1 VSATPTPSEAAS
13 GIVNRAPAL
22 REARA
27 AINARLGLVGVSLRN
42 ALADAV
48 DDWLRE
54 AVPERPGV
62 ALVAVGGLGRREMAP
77 YSDLDLM
84 LLYDRSV
91 KDVAAVADRIW
102 YPIWDSRL
110 GLDHS
115 VRTVDQALS
124 VAGTDLKAMLSLLD
138 IRHVAGDAGLAGE
151 LREKTL
157 GQWRGSAAKRVDD
170 LRELTQARGRLVG
183 EVAFALEPDLK
194 HGRGGLRDWH
204 ALRAL
209 SMAQLVD
216 VPDVVRSGSGM
227 LLDVRGELQRLTGGP
242 EDVLRFQ
249 EQAAVACAL
258 GMSSDDEVLRA
269 VNEAGRSI
277 ASALDRAWRQIPQAR
292 RGSRLRRRTQPNRQ
306 PVAHNVVSQDGE
318 IVLARNTDPWV
329 DPVLPLRAARAAA
342 ERAEPLAPFALDRM
356 VSETAP
362 LPTPWP
368 DAARTDF
375 VALLGAGQPA
385 VPVLEALDQ
394 AGLMTHWF
402 PEWAH
407 VRFAAQRHPVH
418 RFTVERHLMETA
430 AEAAEF
436 TREVRRPDLLLV
448 GALFHDIGKALPGDH
463 SVAGAV
469 LAQKIASRMG
479 FSAADT
485 TRVVALVRHHLLLAH
500 TATRRDLADPA
511 TIRIVTDS
519 LGEASDILGELAAL
533 SRADAAATGPAAW
546 SDWKGRLVDEL
557 VERVGVTIAG
567 ERRPRLDTPLD
578 ASRRRMA
585 AGGKLAVERVD
596 DQLLVAA
603 PDSPGLLSVTSGVL
617 ALHSLDVQSASV
629 ATQQGMAVNAF
640 VAAPRFGSFPD
651 LATLR
656 NDLARALDG
665 SLPLADR
672 LRAKDAAYADP
683 DGVVGPPAKVL
694 WFDDEA
700 TDAVIVEIRAQDS
713 FGLLHRLTGALE
725 SSRLDIR
732 SAQISTLGGSAVDA
746 FYVTAAGNH
755 RIDPAQRAK
764 ASRRLA
770 AAARGEAV

>member
-1 VSATPTPSEAAS
+1 MSATPTPSEAPA
-13 GIVNRAPAL
+13 GIGSRAQAL

-27 AINARLGLVGVSLRN
+27 AINARLGLVGVSLRD

-48 DDWLRE
+48 DDWLRQ

-124 VAGTDLKAMLSLLD
+124 VAGTDMKAMLSLLD

-157 GQWRGSAAKRVDD
+157 RQWRGSAAKRVGN

-216 VPDVVRSGSGM
+216 VPDVVRSGSGV

-242 EDVLRFQ
+242 EDVLRLQ
-249 EQAAVACAL
+249 EQAAVARAL
-258 GMSSDDEVLRA
+258 GMSSDDDVLCA

-277 ASALDRAWRQIPQAR
+277 AYALDRAWRQMPQAR
-292 RGSRLRRRTQPNRQ
+292 RGSRLRRTQPNRQ

-318 IVLARNTDPWV
+318 IVLALNTDPRA

-342 ERAEPLAPFALDRM
+342 ERAESLAPFALDRM

-375 VALLGAGQPA
+375 VALLGAGKAA

-407 VRFAAQRHPVH
+407 VRFAAQRTPVH

-430 AEAAEF
+430 AEAATF

-463 SVAGAV
+463 SVVGAV
-469 LAQKIASRMG
+469 LAQKMAPRMG
-479 FSAADT
+479 FSDADA

-546 SDWKGRLVDEL
+546 SDWKGRLIDEL
-557 VERVGVTIAG
+557 VERVGATIAG
-567 ERRPRLDTPLD
+567 ERRPRVDTPLG

-629 ATQQGMAVNAF
+629 ATQHGMAVNAF

-683 DGVVGPPAKVL
+683 DGVTGPPAKVL

-725 SSRLDIR
+725 SSLLDIR

-755 RIDPAQRAK
+755 RIDPPRRAEASQR
-764 ASRRLA
+764 LV

>member
-1 VSATPTPSEAAS
+1 MSATPTPSEAS
-13 GIVNRAPAL
+13 RGVGRAQAL

-27 AINARLGLVGVSLRN
+27 ATIACPGLVGVTLRD
-42 ALADAV
+42 ALADAF
-48 DDWLRE
+48 DDWLRQT
-54 AVPERPGV
+54 VPERPGL

-77 YSDLDLM
+77 HSDLDLM

-91 KDVAAVADRIW
+91 KDVPALADRIW
-102 YPIWDSRL
+102 YPIWDSGV

-115 VRTVDQALS
+115 ARTVDQALA
-124 VAGTDLKAMLSLLD
+124 VAGTDMKAMLSLLD

-157 GQWRGSAAKRVDD
+157 AQWRGSAARRADD
-170 LRELTQARGRLVG
+170 LHELTRARGRAVG
-183 EVAFALEPDLK
+183 EVAFALEPDVK
-194 HGRGGLRDWH
+194 QGRGGLRDWH

-216 VPDVVRSGSGM
+216 VPDVVRSGSTL
-227 LLDVRGELQRLTGGP
+227 LLDVRSELQRLTGGS
-242 EDVLRFQ
+242 EDVLRLQ
-249 EQAAVACAL
+249 EQAAVARAL

-277 ASALDRAWRQIPQAR
+277 AYALDHAWRQIPPAR
-292 RGSRLRRRTQPNRQ
+292 RGPRLRRRTGPNRQ
-306 PVAHNVVSQDGE
+306 PVAHNVISQDGE
-318 IVLARNTDPWV
+318 IVLALNADPWV

-342 ERAEPLAPFALDRM
+342 ERDEPLAPFALDRM

-368 DAARTDF
+368 EAARTEF
-375 VALLGAGQPA
+375 VALLGAGRAA

-394 AGLMTHWF
+394 AGLMTRWF

-407 VRFAAQRHPVH
+407 VRFAAQRNPVH

-430 AEAAEF
+430 AEAVAF
-436 TREVRRPDLLLV
+436 AREVGRPDLLLV

-463 SVAGAV
+463 SVVGADLV
-469 LAQKIASRMG
+469 QEIAPRMG
-479 FSAADT
+479 FSAEDS

-500 TATRRDLADPA
+500 TATRRDLTDPA
-511 TIRIVTDS
+511 SIRIVTDS
-519 LGEASDILGELAAL
+519 LGETPDILGELAAL
-533 SRADAAATGPAAW
+533 SRADAAATGPGAW
-546 SDWKGRLVDEL
+546 STWKGRLVDGL
-557 VERVGVTIAG
+557 VERVGATISG
-567 ERRPRLDTPLD
+567 ERRPRIDTPLD
-578 ASRRRMA
+578 SSRRRMA
-585 AGGKLAVERVD
+585 AAGKLAVERVD
-596 DQLLVAA
+596 ELLLVAA

-651 LATLR
+651 LAALR

-665 SLPLADR
+665 SLPLAER
-672 LRAKDAAYADP
+672 LRAKDAAYADSEA
-683 DGVVGPPAKVL
+683 VAGPAPKVL
-694 WFDDEA
+694 WFDGEA

-746 FYVTAAGNH
+746 FYVTAAGDQPIEAAH
-755 RIDPAQRAK
+755 RAE
-764 ASRRLA
+764 ASRRLESA
-770 AAARGEAV
+770 AIGR

>member
-1 VSATPTPSEAAS
+1 VSATPTPSEAPA
-13 GIVNRAPAL
+13 GTVNRAQAL

-27 AINARLGLVGVSLRN
+27 AIIARLGLASVSLRD
-42 ALADAV
+42 ALADAF
-48 DDWLRE
+48 DDWLRQ
-54 AVPERPGV
+54 AVPERPGL

-91 KDVAAVADRIW
+91 KDVAAVADQIW
-102 YPIWDSRL
+102 YPIWDSRV

-124 VAGTDLKAMLSLLD
+124 VAGSDMKAMLSLLD
-138 IRHVAGDAGLAGE
+138 IRHVAGDARLAGE

-170 LRELTQARGRLVG
+170 LRSLTRSRGDLAG

-194 HGRGGLRDWH
+194 QGRGGLRDWH

-216 VPDVVRSGSGM
+216 VPDAVRTASAM
-227 LLDVRGELQRLTGGP
+227 LLDVRSELQRLTGGP
-242 EDVLRFQ
+242 EDVLRLQ
-249 EQAAVACAL
+249 EQAAVAHAL

-269 VNEAGRSI
+269 VNEAGRTIGST
-277 ASALDRAWRQIPQAR
+277 LDRAWRQIPQAR
-292 RGSRLRRRTQPNRQ
+292 RGSRLRRRAQPTRQ

-318 IVLARNTDPWV
+318 IVLAVNADPWV

-342 ERAEPLAPFALDRM
+342 ERDEPLAPFALDRM
-356 VSETAP
+356 VSESAP
-362 LPTPWP
+362 LSTPWP
-368 DAARTDF
+368 DAARHDF
-375 VALLGAGQPA
+375 VALLGAGKAA

-394 AGLMTHWF
+394 AGLMTRWF

-407 VRFAAQRHPVH
+407 VRFAAQRNPVH

-430 AEAAEF
+430 AEAAAF

-448 GALFHDIGKALPGDH
+448 GALFHDIGKASPGDH
-463 SVAGAV
+463 SVVGAV
-469 LAQKIASRMG
+469 LAQRIAPRMG
-479 FSAADT
+479 LSAADA

-500 TATRRDLADPA
+500 TATRRDLDDPA

-519 LGEASDILGELAAL
+519 LGDATDILGELAAL

-557 VERVGVTIAG
+557 VARVGATLAG
-567 ERRPRLDTPLD
+567 QQRPRIETQLD

-585 AGGKLAVERVD
+585 AAAELAVERAD
-596 DQLLVAA
+596 ELLLVAA
-603 PDSPGLLSVTSGVL
+603 PDAPGLLSVTSGVL

-629 ATQQGMAVNAF
+629 ATQDGMAVNAF

-651 LATLR
+651 LAALR

-672 LRAKDAAYADP
+672 LRAKDAAYAD
-683 DGVVGPPAKVL
+683 GLVGPPPKVL

-725 SSRLDIR
+725 ASRLDIR

-746 FYVTAAGNH
+746 FYVTAAANH
-755 RIDPAQRAK
+755 RIDPAERAE
-764 ASRRLA
+764 ASRRLVA
-770 AAARGEAV
+770 AVQGDSP

>member
-1 VSATPTPSEAAS
+1 MSATPTPSEASS
-13 GIVNRAPAL
+13 GIVNRARAL
-22 REARA
+22 REARV
-27 AINARLGLVGVSLRN
+27 AIIARPGLVGVPLRD
-42 ALADAV
+42 ALADAF
-48 DDWLRE
+48 DDWLRP

-115 VRTVDQALS
+115 VRTVEQALA
-124 VAGTDLKAMLSLLD
+124 VASMDMKAMLSLLD
-138 IRHVAGDAGLAGE
+138 LRHVAGDTGLAGE

-170 LRELTQARGRLVG
+170 LRELTQLRGRLAG

-194 HGRGGLRDWH
+194 QGRGGLRDWH

-216 VPDVVRSGSGM
+216 VPDVVRSGSGL
-227 LLDVRGELQRLTGGP
+227 LLDVRGELQRVTGGP
-242 EDVLRFQ
+242 EDVLRLQ
-249 EQAAVACAL
+249 EQTAVARAL

-269 VNEAGRSI
+269 VNGAGRSI
-277 ASALDRAWRQIPQAR
+277 AYALDRAWRQIPQAR

-306 PVAHNVVSQDGE
+306 PVAHNIVSQDGE
-318 IVLARNTDPWV
+318 IVLALSADPLV
-329 DPVLPLRAARAAA
+329 DPVLPMRAARAAA
-342 ERAEPLAPFALDRM
+342 ERDEPLAPFALDRM

-362 LPTPWP
+362 LLTPWP
-368 DAARTDF
+368 EAARTDF
-375 VALLGAGQPA
+375 VALLGTGKAA

-394 AGLMTHWF
+394 AGLMTRWF

-407 VRFAAQRHPVH
+407 VRFAAQRNPVH
-418 RFTVERHLMETA
+418 RFTVERHLMEAA
-430 AEAAEF
+430 AEAAAF

-448 GALFHDIGKALPGDH
+448 AALFHDIGKALPGDH
-463 SVAGAV
+463 SVTGGL
-469 LAQKIASRMG
+469 LAQEIAPRMG
-479 FSAADT
+479 FSAADS

-519 LGEASDILGELAAL
+519 LGEAIDILGELAAL

-557 VERVGVTIAG
+557 VERVGATLAG
-567 ERRPRLDTPLD
+567 ERRPRIDTQLD

-585 AGGKLAVERVD
+585 AAGQLAVERVD
-596 DQLLVAA
+596 ELLLVAA
-603 PDSPGLLSVTSGVL
+603 PDAPGLLSVTSGVL
-617 ALHSLDVQSASV
+617 ALHSLDVRSAGV
-629 ATQQGMAVNAF
+629 ATEQGMAVNAF

-651 LATLR
+651 VAALR

-672 LRAKDAAYADP
+672 LRAKDAAYADR
-683 DGVVGPPAKVL
+683 DGVAGPPAKVL

-755 RIDPAQRAK
+755 GIDPAQRAE

>member
-1 VSATPTPSEAAS
+1 
-13 GIVNRAPAL
+13 
-22 REARA
+22 
-27 AINARLGLVGVSLRN
+27 
-42 ALADAV
+42 
-48 DDWLRE
+48 
-54 AVPERPGV
+54 
-62 ALVAVGGLGRREMAP
+62 MAP

-84 LLYDRSV
+84 LLYERSV

-102 YPIWDSRL
+102 YPIWDSRV

-124 VAGTDLKAMLSLLD
+124 VAGTDIKAMLSLLD
-138 IRHVAGDAGLAGE
+138 IRHVAGDAGLAGA

-157 GQWRGSAAKRVDD
+157 AQWRGSAAKRVDD
-170 LRELTQARGRLVG
+170 LRTLTRGRGDLVG

-194 HGRGGLRDWH
+194 QGRGGLRDWH

-216 VPDVVRSGSGM
+216 VPDVVRTASAL
-227 LLDVRGELQRLTGGP
+227 LLDVRSELQRVTGGA
-242 EDVLRFQ
+242 EDVLRLQ
-249 EQAAVACAL
+249 EQAAVAGAL
-258 GMSSDDEVLRA
+258 GMLSDDEVLRA

-277 ASALDRAWRQIPQAR
+277 AYALDRAWRQIPPAR
-292 RGSRLRRRTQPNRQ
+292 HGSRLRRRTQPNRQ
-306 PVAHNVVSQDGE
+306 PVAYNVVSQDGE
-318 IVLARNTDPWV
+318 IVLALNADPWV

-342 ERAEPLAPFALDRM
+342 ERDEPLAPFALDRM

-368 DAARTDF
+368 KAARNDF
-375 VALLGAGQPA
+375 VALLGAGKAA

-394 AGLMTHWF
+394 AGLMTRWF

-407 VRFAAQRHPVH
+407 VRFAAQRNPVH
-418 RFTVERHLMETA
+418 RFTVERHLMEAA
-430 AEAAEF
+430 AEAAAF

-463 SVAGAV
+463 SVVGGA
-469 LAQKIASRMG
+469 LAEKIAPRMG
-479 FSAADT
+479 FSAADS

-511 TIRIVTDS
+511 TIRIVTDA
-519 LGEASDILGELAAL
+519 LGEAADILTELAAL
-533 SRADAAATGPAAW
+533 TRADAAATGPGAW
-546 SDWKGRLVDEL
+546 SHWKGRLVDEL
-557 VERVGVTIAG
+557 VERVEATVAG
-567 ERRPRLDTPLD
+567 ERRPRVDTPLD
-578 ASRRRMA
+578 SSRRRMA
-585 AGGKLAVERVD
+585 AAGQLAVERVD
-596 DQLLVAA
+596 ELLLVAA
-603 PDSPGLLSVTSGVL
+603 PDAPGLLSVTSGVL

-651 LATLR
+651 PAALR

-672 LRAKDAAYADP
+672 LRAKDAAYDQG
-683 DGVVGPPAKVL
+683 GVAGPPAKVL

-700 TDAVIVEIRAQDS
+700 TDAVIVEVRAQDS

-755 RIDPAQRAK
+755 RLDPAQRAE

-770 AAARGEAV
+770 AAAQGEAV